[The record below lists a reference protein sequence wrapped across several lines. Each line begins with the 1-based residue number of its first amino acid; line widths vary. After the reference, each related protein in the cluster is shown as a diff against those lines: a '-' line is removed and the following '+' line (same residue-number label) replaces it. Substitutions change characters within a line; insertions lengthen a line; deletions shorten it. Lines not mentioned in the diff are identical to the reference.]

1 MTAIQLI
8 SIMVPVV
15 LLLNFLAYYI
25 FIPKVNR
32 KSYDDFNLSGKYAYY
47 LSSKVLPYLLIV
59 SFVYLFVKSQGL
71 IVEYFNI
78 APYYGLAEY
87 IFLIEGATVSN
98 FQTIVVP
105 ELTYFSMFI
114 YLVGFSFLLIFTF
127 VVFISTW
134 EIELLQEYA
143 ISIIIIYTVAF
154 PFYIFTPVKVTG
166 YTLPAVSPLLY
177 ESHPIIHD
185 GLRSV
190 DPYLDNCFPSLHAA
204 LSIVAMLLILFRT
217 DLKALKVMS
226 IVLVLLIQFTI
237 FYLGIHWISDFV
249 AGAALALLAYYTST
263 RYRLKIINIC
273 SYVFERGNGL
283 WKK

>member
-98 FQTIVVP
+98 FQTIVIP

-143 ISIIIIYTVAF
+143 ISIIIIYIVAF

-217 DLKALKVMS
+217 DLKALKLMS